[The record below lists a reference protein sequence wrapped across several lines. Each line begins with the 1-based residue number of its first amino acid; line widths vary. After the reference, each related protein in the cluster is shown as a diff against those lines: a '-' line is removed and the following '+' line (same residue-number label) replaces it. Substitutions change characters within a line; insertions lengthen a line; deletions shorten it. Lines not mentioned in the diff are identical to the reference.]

1 MQNEIHKKMQSGFH
15 TGQKCHKFI
24 KGAVGKY
31 QFLAPKS

>member
-24 KGAVGKY
+24 KAETEN
-31 QFLAPKS
+31 